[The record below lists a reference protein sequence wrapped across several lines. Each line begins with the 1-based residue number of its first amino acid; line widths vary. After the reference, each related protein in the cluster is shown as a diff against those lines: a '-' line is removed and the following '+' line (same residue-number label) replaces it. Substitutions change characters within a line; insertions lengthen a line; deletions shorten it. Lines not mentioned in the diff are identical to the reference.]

1 MLAGRAWKFGS
12 VNRSVLLLI
21 PVSALLLASVSW
33 NVWQYRLDR
42 DRRVQAKAAQRSTK
56 AAVALVKEEA
66 NRARLRKQ
74 ARDAES
80 DARIQQLYKEIN
92 NLTRASEGIL
102 LPRET
107 TRTIPSTTDGPEKTA
122 DIP

>member
-1 MLAGRAWKFGS
+1 MLAGRAWKFGTA
-12 VNRSVLLLI
+12 NRSVLLLI

-42 DRRVQAKAAQRSTK
+42 DRRAQAKEAERSAK

-107 TRTIPSTTDGPEKTA
+107 TRTIPSTTDGPEKKA
-122 DIP
+122 DVP